1 MYKEWALL
9 VSPFDVMINCV
20 FTNLN
25 TYCFARSCYKY
36 IVLPGQ
42 YIVEGAS
49 SAFLLIFPS
58 NHNREGFFCIGDKL
72 TSISKKWIE
81 IC

>member
-1 MYKEWALL
+1 
-9 VSPFDVMINCV
+9 MINCV

-25 TYCFARSCYKY
+25 TYCLLEAVIRKY

-49 SAFLLIFPS
+49 SAFLLMFPS

-72 TSISKKWIE
+72 TSVSKKWIG